1 MKKKTIHKI
10 GALSLAAVLSLST
23 VSTSMMGLAAKNA
36 LSNEITQ
43 ATDDAGYNVLGAVAS
58 AVLDGN
64 KVDLTIQTGEK
75 IRFTFLEQN
84 VFRMYMAP
92 EGEPFREYP
101 VANSSDHTA
110 TITNKTD
117 EQYESEYNVVPTLE
131 ETDTTVTIS
140 TEKIKI
146 EINNP

>member
-1 MKKKTIHKI
+1 MC
-10 GALSLAAVLSLST
+10 
-23 VSTSMMGLAAKNA
+23 
-36 LSNEITQ
+36 
-43 ATDDAGYNVLGAVAS
+43 
-58 AVLDGN
+58 
-64 KVDLTIQTGEK
+64 
-75 IRFTFLEQN
+75 LECIWHL
-84 VFRMYMAP
+84 

-146 EINNP
+146 EINKAQTLVKLMKADGTVVWEEAGTIKI